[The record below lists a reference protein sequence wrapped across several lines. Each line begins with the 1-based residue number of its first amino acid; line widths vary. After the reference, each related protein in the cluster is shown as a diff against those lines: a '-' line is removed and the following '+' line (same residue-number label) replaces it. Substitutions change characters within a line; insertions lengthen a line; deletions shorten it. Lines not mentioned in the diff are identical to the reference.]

1 MENKILLS
9 FIIPMY
15 NAEQY
20 IGTCIESII
29 AQNLEKENYEIVVI
43 DDGSIDKGESIVKKY
58 DCVSYYRQTN
68 QGQSAAR
75 NKGIE
80 LSKGKYICFVDA
92 DDILIPNSIEFCLQ
106 TALREDLEMVTYDL
120 VRCNEDSTNKIDA
133 IVTNKIDTILTG
145 YEYMEKYNF
154 NNGPWWYLINK
165 TSLRGIQF
173 VEGHFGE
180 DGMFTIEL
188 LMHIKRVAHI
198 NNQCY
203 CYVKR
208 DNSTTTKKDKAH
220 LRKMIDDYL
229 FVYHYIQKLIKQ
241 NESSLSSKTITR
253 LTNRSESYIFF
264 LLVRLLR
271 SPEPSLISPTVK
283 KLKEEGLYPI
293 KQPYPGTL
301 YTLTTFVVNHYGL
314 FRTFNWFINIINFN

>member
-1 MENKILLS
+1 MDYNYLLS

-15 NAEQY
+15 NAEHY
-20 IGTCIESII
+20 IGTCIDSII
-29 AQNLEKENYEIVVI
+29 AQNIGKDNYEIVII
-43 DDGSIDKGESIVKKY
+43 DDGSIDNGESIVKKY
-58 DCVSYYRQTN
+58 DCVKYFRQHN

-80 LSKGKYICFVDA
+80 LSEGKYICFVDA
-92 DDILIPNSIEFCLQ
+92 DDILIPNSIRFCLQ
-106 TALREDLEMVTYDL
+106 TALKDDLEMVTYDL
-120 VRCNEDSTNKIDA
+120 VRCNEDSINNIDA
-133 IVTNKIDTILTG
+133 TVTNTIDTILTG

-154 NNGPWWYLINK
+154 NNSPCWYLIKK
-165 TSLRGIQF
+165 TSLRGIHF

-208 DNSTTTKKDKAH
+208 DNSTTTKKDKTH

-241 NESSLSSKTITR
+241 NESSLSSKAISR

-293 KQPYPGTL
+293 KQPYPGL
-301 YTLTTFVVNHYGL
+301 VYTITSFVVNNFYL
-314 FRTFNWFINIINFN
+314 LRTGNWIINLKNFD